1 MGLPIHKVEV
11 LLKSIVLLPVKAI
24 EVEELKTLNLLF
36 AEKKQCFKCG
46 PYLLE

>member
-11 LLKSIVLLPVKAI
+11 LLKSIVLLPVKDI

-36 AEKKQCFKCG
+36 AEKKNNVLSVVLTF
-46 PYLLE
+46 

>member
-11 LLKSIVLLPVKAI
+11 LLKSILLLPVKDI

-36 AEKKQCFKCG
+36 AEKKTMF
-46 PYLLE
+46 